1 MLDAL
6 LETIGTLGILASLAA
21 KFGKPSADAMAC
33 DAAGRD
39 RLHATVSAFPSMHSD
54 RSHRRIRRR
63 VRKAPWWQV

>member
-6 LETIGTLGILASLAA
+6 LETIGTRGILASLAA

-39 RLHATVSAFPSMHSD
+39 RLHATVSAFPFH
-54 RSHRRIRRR
+54 
-63 VRKAPWWQV
+63 A